1 MSNIYQRHRRRVH
14 REEMEYYKERCGSY
28 HSSILCKPTCN
39 TLYNFYYK
47 NEDDLEKIIKKKIY
61 INSRYVRNNSG
72 CTKGFRNYYENLLK
86 GEVKEKCVKIL
97 MFINKK
103 NLKVFLGYH
112 PNCGLYIYVK
122 SPLLKDDAVLPCND
136 SELLEQVEDLKDELN
151 SCNKKLEASRKTN
164 KMFLEKI
171 RDLKEQLR
179 IRRRLS
185 SIKIIESVGVD
196 LYDFIELC

>member
-1 MSNIYQRHRRRVH
+1 MRCKASKNI
-14 REEMEYYKERCGSY
+14 
-28 HSSILCKPTCN
+28 
-39 TLYNFYYK
+39 LYNFYYK
-47 NEDDLEKIIKKKIY
+47 EKNTLNYVVKKPVY
-61 INSRYVRNNSG
+61 LNNDYVINNSG

-136 SELLEQVEDLKDELN
+136 SEMLEKVEDLKDELN
-151 SCNKKLEASRKTN
+151 SSNKKLEACRNTN
-164 KMFLEKI
+164 KMLLEKI
-171 RDLKEQLR
+171 RSMRKQKITFGAHDIIENVGVNYFDF
-179 IRRRLS
+179 
-185 SIKIIESVGVD
+185 IKIV
-196 LYDFIELC
+196 

>member
-14 REEMEYYKERCGSY
+14 RQNLDYIKNKCKNYRKSMRCKASKN
-28 HSSILCKPTCN
+28 I
-39 TLYNFYYK
+39 LYNFYYK
-47 NEDDLEKIIKKKIY
+47 EKNTLNYVVKKPVYLNNDYVIN
-61 INSRYVRNNSG
+61 NSR

-112 PNCGLYIYVK
+112 PKCGLYIYVK

-136 SELLEQVEDLKDELN
+136 SEMLEKVEDLKDELN
-151 SCNKKLEASRKTN
+151 SSNKKLEACRNTN
-164 KMFLEKI
+164 KMLLEKI
-171 RDLKEQLR
+171 RSMRKQKITFGAHDIIENVGVNYFDF
-179 IRRRLS
+179 
-185 SIKIIESVGVD
+185 IKIV
-196 LYDFIELC
+196 